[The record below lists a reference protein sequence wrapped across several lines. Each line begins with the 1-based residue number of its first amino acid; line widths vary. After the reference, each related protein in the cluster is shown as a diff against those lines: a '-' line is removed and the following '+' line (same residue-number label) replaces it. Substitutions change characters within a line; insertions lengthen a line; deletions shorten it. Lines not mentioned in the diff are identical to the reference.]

1 MPADPFTTAAPGE
14 PGAVVLTGL
23 GRRFGPDWAVQ
34 PLDLSVARG
43 EFLSLLGPSG
53 CGKTTILRMIAGFL
67 EPSCG
72 AIRIDGQDVTA
83 LPPERRGIGI
93 VVQSYAL
100 FPSMDVFEN
109 VAFGLRVRRVPRAQV
124 MARVG
129 AALAQVGLSGF
140 ERRAPSQLSG
150 GQRQRVALAR
160 AIVTEPALLLLDE
173 PLSALDARI
182 RAEMRAWLKDLQHRL
197 GITTVFVTHDQD
209 EALSLSDRIV
219 VMNAGRIEQCAPP
232 RAIYERPATEFVARF
247 VGVAN
252 LLAARVVGAGRVAV
266 DGLGA
271 LPVETGPRRPGDTA
285 TLVLRPEALT
295 LAPGGAGRVVSVDY
309 TGAASLCRVAL
320 GAQVLCVVLDWAAP
334 APEPGAAVTPGVRPG
349 AGYLLQ
355 KETPDADR
363 R

>member
-1 MPADPFTTAAPGE
+1 MQADRSDIAAPGE
-14 PGAVVLTGL
+14 PGAVMLSGL
-23 GRRFGPDWAVQ
+23 GRRFGNDWAVQ

-72 AIRIDGQDVTA
+72 SIRIDGQDVTD
-83 LPPERRGIGI
+83 LPTERRGIGI

-100 FPSMDVFEN
+100 FPSMNVFEN
-109 VAFGLRVRRVPRAQV
+109 VAFGLRVRRLPKQEITD
-124 MARVG
+124 RVQ

-182 RAEMRAWLKDLQHRL
+182 RAEMRAWLKELQHRL

-232 RAIYERPATEFVARF
+232 RTIYDRPATEFVARF

-252 LLAARVVGAGRVAV
+252 LIPARIEECGQVSAASFGTVSVDTGTCRRGDAV
-266 DGLGA
+266 
-271 LPVETGPRRPGDTA
+271 

-295 LAPGGAGRVVSVDY
+295 LTPGGAGRLVSVDY
-309 TGAASLCRVAL
+309 TGAASLCRVEL
-320 GAQVLCVVLDWAAP
+320 GDQTLSVAFDSSVPTPEAGAP
-334 APEPGAAVTPGVRPG
+334 VGLSIKPG
-349 AGYLLQ
+349 AGYLMQ